1 MLVLITNLS
10 KTKMK
15 KPLEGILVIDFS
27 QYLSAPSASLRL
39 ADLGA
44 RVIKIEQPE
53 TGDLTRSLHFSNLVI
68 NDESSMFH
76 AINRNKESYQAD
88 MRSEVERDKVYQL
101 IKQADVLIHNFR
113 PGVVSRLGI
122 DYETIL
128 NINPDIIYSELS
140 GYGKEGVWKDK
151 PGLDLLIQSI
161 SGLTQLNGN
170 AGAGPVPIGLG
181 VVDILS
187 GAHLCQGI
195 LACLYQKVTKGV
207 GAHVEVSMLESAIE
221 YQFESITAFY
231 RDGGA
236 PTIRPKSNSAHAYL
250 GAPYGVYE
258 TLNGHLALAMGQ
270 IPFLGELLACEALLP
285 YTDVAGWFTQRDEIK
300 LILAAHLKTRNTQE
314 WLAILEP
321 ADIWCAEV
329 MDWKTLFD
337 TEAFK
342 ILEMVQDVTMSDGY
356 TSKTTRCPITINDAW
371 LRSEMGAPKLGEHN
385 ASIAQEFA
393 L

>member
-1 MLVLITNLS
+1 M
-10 KTKMK
+10 
-15 KPLEGILVIDFS
+15 EGILVIDFS

-44 RVIKIEQPE
+44 CVIKIEQPN
-53 TGDLTRSLHFSNLVI
+53 TGDRCRSLYFSNLVM

-76 AINRNKESYQAD
+76 AINRNKLSYQAD
-88 MRSEVERDKVYQL
+88 MKNQTEREKVYKL
-101 IKQADVLIHNFR
+101 IQQADVLIHNFR
-113 PGVVSRLGI
+113 PGVVERLGI
-122 DYETIL
+122 DYNTITS
-128 NINPDIIYSELS
+128 IQPDIVYAELS

-170 AGAGPVPIGLG
+170 EGDGPVPIGLG

-195 LACLYQKVTKGV
+195 LACLFRKTSGGQG
-207 GAHVEVSMLESAIE
+207 GRVEVSMLESALE
-221 YQFESITAFY
+221 YQFESVTAYFC
-231 RDGGA
+231 DGGE
-236 PTIRPKSNSAHAYL
+236 PTVRPKTNSAHAYL
-250 GAPYGVYE
+250 GAPYGVYP
-258 TLNGHLALAMGQ
+258 TNNGFIALAMGQ
-270 IPFLGELLACEALLP
+270 IPVLGELLGCPSLKKYPQPAS
-285 YTDVAGWFTQRDEIK
+285 WFTQRDEIK
-300 LILAAHLKTRNTQE
+300 EILSDHLKTKNTQD
-314 WLAILEP
+314 WLDVLEP

-342 ILEMVQDVTMSDGY
+342 MLNMIQEVTMRDGY
-356 TSKTTRCPITINDAW
+356 RFKTTRCPIQINGEW
-371 LRSEMGAPKLGEHN
+371 LTSECGTPKLGEN
-385 ASIAQEFA
+385 TEEIKKKFS

>member
-1 MLVLITNLS
+1 MD
-10 KTKMK
+10 TKN
-15 KPLEGILVIDFS
+15 KPLSGTLVIDFS

-53 TGDLTRSLHFSNLVI
+53 KGDLSRELIFSNLTV
-68 NDESSMFH
+68 NRQSTMFM
-76 AINRNKESYQAD
+76 AVNRNKQGYVANLKINE
-88 MRSEVERDKVYQL
+88 ERRKVYKL
-101 IKQADVLIHNFR
+101 IERADVVIHNFR
-113 PGVVSRLGI
+113 PGVAERLGI
-122 DYETIL
+122 DYETIKG
-128 NINPDIIYSELS
+128 INSKIIYAELS

-170 AGAGPVPIGLG
+170 DGAGPVPIGLA

-195 LACLYQKVTKGV
+195 LACLYRKITTGE
-207 GAHVEVSMLESAIE
+207 GGRVEVSMLESALE
-221 YQFESITAFY
+221 YQFESITAFF
-231 RDGGA
+231 RDGGE
-236 PTIRPKSNSAHAYL
+236 PTIRPKNNSAHAYL
-250 GAPYGVYE
+250 GAPYGIYP
-258 TLNGHLALAMGQ
+258 TLNGFIALAMGQ
-270 IPFLGELLACEALLP
+270 IPHLGELLGCDALLP
-285 YTDVAGWFTQRDEIK
+285 YTKVDEWFTKRDEIK
-300 LILAAHLKTRNTQE
+300 DILGQHLSSKNTAD
-314 WLAILEP
+314 WLAVLEP

-342 ILEMVQDVTMSDGY
+342 ILEMIQEVNMGDGFSY
-356 TSKTTRCPITINDAW
+356 NTTRCPISINDEF
-371 LRSEMGAPKLGEHN
+371 LTSEKGCAELGEDN
-385 ASIAQEFA
+385 QEIQVEFT